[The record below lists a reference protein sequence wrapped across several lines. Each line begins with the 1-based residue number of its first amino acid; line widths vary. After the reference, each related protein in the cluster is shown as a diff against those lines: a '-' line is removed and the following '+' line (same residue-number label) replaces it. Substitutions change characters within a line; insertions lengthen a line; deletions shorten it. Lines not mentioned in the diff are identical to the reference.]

1 MNQNAKNNNISITII
16 DILKEKKEKY
26 KETIEEINKLKIQ
39 ISLYRQI
46 WTTFINQKMSI
57 EWKTNGGMSPH
68 LTKISPYLVNN

>member
-26 KETIEEINKLKIQ
+26 KKTIEEINKLKIQ
-39 ISLYRQI
+39 ISLYRLI
-46 WTTFINQKMSI
+46 WTSFINQKISI
-57 EWKTNGGMSPH
+57 DWKTNGDMSPH